1 MKPILIVGTSK
12 VTLALISYTLFIF
25 SERKTKR
32 AGNKVLLFLT
42 IGVIFDITATIC
54 MVIGS
59 SKSPFTLHG
68 ILGYSSLL
76 GMVTDAFFTWRS
88 MYKYGKDSPL
98 SVSLHTSTLIS
109 SCWWIFAS
117 ITGFLLVLLG

>member
-1 MKPILIVGTSK
+1 MDPILIAGTAI
-12 VTLALISYTLFIF
+12 VNLALIFYTLFIF

-32 AGNKVLLFLT
+32 AGNKVLIFLT
-42 IGVIFDITATIC
+42 LGVIFDITATIC

-88 MYKYGKDSPL
+88 RYKYGKDSPL
-98 SVSLHTSTLIS
+98 SESLHKYTLIS
-109 SCWWIFAS
+109 YCWWILAY
-117 ITGFLLVLLG
+117 ITGFLLVMLR

>member
-1 MKPILIVGTSK
+1 MKPILIAGTSI

-88 MYKYGKDSPL
+88 RFENGKDSPL
-98 SVSLHTSTLIS
+98 SVSLHKYTLIS
-109 SCWWIFAS
+109 YCWWIFAY
-117 ITGFLLVLLG
+117 ITGFLLVMLR